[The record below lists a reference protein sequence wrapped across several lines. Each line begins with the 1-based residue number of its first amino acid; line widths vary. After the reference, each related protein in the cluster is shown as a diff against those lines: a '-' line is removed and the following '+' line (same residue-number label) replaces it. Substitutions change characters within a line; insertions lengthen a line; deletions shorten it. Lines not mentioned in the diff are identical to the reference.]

1 MSIPSGF
8 LLNVIRS
15 ISISKKKTGKMSII
29 VLRPYA
35 HLVTEL
41 HKVFK
46 SQEDVEVK
54 VDSRYGDRRTRKE
67 PFSYEHR
74 RADRRRAKETL
85 LEVVIST

>member
-74 RADRRRAKETL
+74 LADRRSTKERL
-85 LEVVIST
+85 VEVVIST

>member
-8 LLNVIRS
+8 LLSVISS
-15 ISISKKKTGKMSII
+15 ISTSNKKTGKMSII

-35 HLVTEL
+35 LLVTEL

-54 VDSRYGDRRTRKE
+54 VDRRYGERRTRKA

-74 RADRRRAKETL
+74 RADRRSPKESMV
-85 LEVVIST
+85 EIVIST

>member
-8 LLNVIRS
+8 LLRVIRS
-15 ISISKKKTGKMSII
+15 ISMSGKKTGKMSIV

-35 HLVTEL
+35 YLVTEL

-54 VDSRYGDRRTRKE
+54 VDTRYGERRTRKE

-74 RADRRRAKETL
+74 RADRRSAKENL
-85 LEVVIST
+85 IEVVIST